1 MDFSRKI
8 VDFAE
13 RYSFRLSSSNY
24 GTVTLNS
31 GRKPTWNFSVSGHV
45 SFLTSNSLL
54 FSLLYTFFNFRCN
67 YFSFCGFTQFHESL
81 QERVQLANETLGP
94 IIEAIKED
102 FKRPPGVGDG
112 KLINSCCDYD
122 KSKLNFSSQFKTEV
136 CMIINYGM

>member
-31 GRKPTWNFSVSGHV
+31 GRKPTWHFSVSGHV

-54 FSLLYTFFNFRCN
+54 FSLLHFLIFGVIIFRFVVLRSSMKA
-67 YFSFCGFTQFHESL
+67 Y
-81 QERVQLANETLGP
+81 
-94 IIEAIKED
+94 
-102 FKRPPGVGDG
+102 KRGY
-112 KLINSCCDYD
+112 S
-122 KSKLNFSSQFKTEV
+122 
-136 CMIINYGM
+136 